1 MRRTIPIADASS
13 SAYPKGLHLIYA
25 PKGQAGEY
33 APLAA
38 NPYDGCGHGC
48 VYCYVPAVRH
58 ITREEFD
65 SKADP
70 RKDYLR
76 QLEKDAKKLQDW
88 DVAEQVMFSFT
99 TDPYNPIDTSLTRP
113 ALQIVQRYGMG
124 ICTLTK
130 GGLRSLADIGIFRP
144 AWDAYAATLTGMND
158 AFSARFEPKAAP
170 ISERVD
176 ALRTFHARGIFT
188 WVSLEPTLSIEESLA
203 VVHGTHG
210 FVDLYK
216 VGRANYMGAITKTTD
231 WRDYTL
237 RMIDVLQRVGAKH
250 YIKKDLQPYLPAGY
264 HNPMRIAQHH

>member
-1 MRRTIPIADASS
+1 MARTIPIVEASS

-25 PKGQAGEY
+25 PNGQAGEY

-38 NPYDGCGHGC
+38 NPYDGCGHAC

-65 SKADP
+65 SKANP

-76 QLEKDAKKLQDW
+76 LLEKDARKLQDW
-88 DVAEQVMFSFT
+88 EVTDQVMFSFT

-113 ALQIVQRYGMG
+113 ALELVQQHGMG

-130 GGLRSLADIGIFRP
+130 GGLRSIVDIDIFRP
-144 AWDAYAATLTGMND
+144 SRDAYAATLTGISD
-158 AFSARFEPKAAP
+158 EFSAKFEPKAAP
-170 ISERVD
+170 IGERMF
-176 ALRTFHARGIFT
+176 ALRKFHDRGIFT
-188 WVSLEPTLSIEESLA
+188 WVSLEPTLSIEQSLA
-203 VVHGTHG
+203 VVWATNK

-237 RMIDVLQRVGAKH
+237 RMIDVLQQVGAKH

-264 HNPMRIAQHH
+264 HNPMRIEQHH